1 MKIKNILYVIIRQHY
16 PLSVSGHIVML
27 SPKDS
32 DRYGTEDLFYKIS
45 ICLRT
50 SDTTLILAHSRYV

>member
-1 MKIKNILYVIIRQHY
+1 MKMKDILYVIIRQHY

-32 DRYGTEDLFYKIS
+32 DRYGTEDLFYKIFNIYIGS
-45 ICLRT
+45 
-50 SDTTLILAHSRYV
+50 